1 MSKGRVLHIISE
13 IGGCI
18 VEETPD
24 EEGIERTLRR
34 YALRHEMEGM
44 EVMHPATNDLGSWND
59 MAEHAVTNFGTE
71 GPVLVGTHEGDRVLV
86 GVAKRYGY
94 PGPGESLHDII
105 NVVRLP
111 LGRGTTDLKS
121 VSQESPTRTPFSIE
135 QNSIHYVWFAYDG
148 ESYLAAGEFEDYLAV
163 FVEYSPRSF
172 VRHGKTRWPSWTKF
186 MHGDSLEI
194 FEEGSIQDLHQL
206 ERRFGTIAAHG
217 KWDILIR
224 RDTSRWSDN
233 PFTPPDASPELLDWY
248 RKRDEAIRIWR
259 ETGDDTMA
267 IVIGLFP
274 SKEEEEQ
281 LRLEETKSIVNRK
294 YLYREKQFEVARTS
308 PDSATVE
315 LECEDHN
322 HEVYIVGRIEGDS
335 AWGVGRKDHGYPL
348 QEASFEEAVQHCA
361 EALSEECKALFAESA
376 TAEVDLFFGTD
387 ITPTLKERLDAL
399 ARFVQEFESPGF
411 EFGRMASPPGTMP
424 HYVLSEK
431 ATRFVEVC
439 YDMGW
444 VQPDF
449 DWVEWKN
456 SDEAKQLRDDRS
468 ALEEATPGQL
478 GHLLTV
484 LIRQDRFVE
493 GELGDAFESGLLLGI
508 LRRAGALVG
517 SS

>member
-1 MSKGRVLHIISE
+1 MSKGKVLHIISE

-18 VEETPD
+18 VGEPSD
-24 EEGIERTLRR
+24 EEGIEDSLRG
-34 YALRHEMEGM
+34 YAFRHEMEGM
-44 EVMHPATNDLGSWND
+44 KVIDPVTGDLGDWND

-71 GPVLVGTHEGDRVLV
+71 GPVLVGTHGDDRVLV
-86 GVAKRYGY
+86 GVSKRYGY
-94 PGPGESLHDII
+94 PGPGESLRDII
-105 NVVRLP
+105 RVVRLP
-111 LGRGTTDLKS
+111 RDTGTTDLNPIS
-121 VSQESPTRTPFSIE
+121 RGTPARTQARGGE
-135 QNSIHYVWFAYDG
+135 NVIHYVSFNYDG
-148 ESYLAAGEFEDYLAV
+148 ENYLAAGNVEDYLAV
-163 FVEYSPRSF
+163 FVEDSPRRL

-186 MHGDSLEI
+186 MQGGSLEVY
-194 FEEGSIQDLHQL
+194 EEGSVPDLDEL
-206 ERRFGTIAAHG
+206 ERRFGTITERG
-217 KWDILIR
+217 R
-224 RDTSRWSDN
+224 RDIQRERNISRWTDN

-267 IVIGLFP
+267 IEIGLFP

-281 LRLEETKSIVNRK
+281 LGLEETKTIVKRK

-308 PDSATVE
+308 PDSVTVE

-322 HEVYIVGRIEGDS
+322 HEVYIVGRIEGDT

-348 QEASFEEAVQHCA
+348 QDASLEVAIQHCA
-361 EALSEECKALFAESA
+361 EALSEECMALFAESA
-376 TAEVDLFFGTD
+376 TAEVDLFFGAD

-424 HYVLSEK
+424 HYVLSES
-431 ATRFVEVC
+431 ATSFVEVC
-439 YDMGW
+439 YDTGW

-449 DWVEWKN
+449 DWVEWKD
-456 SDEAKQLRDDRS
+456 SDEAKQLRDDPS

-493 GELGDAFESGLLLGI
+493 GELGDTFESGLLLGI
-508 LRRAGALVG
+508 LRRAGALAG
-517 SS
+517 TY